1 MVPDDGLAAFA
12 PARDWLSRYFAG
24 ERPDFSRVPHDAGG
38 TPFQRRVWAEL
49 ERIPYGEVTTYGA
62 IAWAIEAATGRAQS
76 SRAVG
81 GAVGRNRLCVF
92 VPCHRVVG
100 ANGSLTGFGGGIPTK
115 VKLLE
120 LEGVDVSR
128 FTVPV
133 HGTAL

>member
-1 MVPDDGLAAFA
+1 M
-12 PARDWLSRYFAG
+12 
-24 ERPDFSRVPHDAGG
+24 
-38 TPFQRRVWAEL
+38 
-49 ERIPYGEVTTYGA
+49 
-62 IAWAIEAATGRAQS
+62 
-76 SRAVG
+76 
-81 GAVGRNRLCVF
+81 GRNRLCVF